1 MGFFTHAFI
10 RNIGTKVQYR
20 ARRLCNSPQPF
31 RDIGCS
37 SSVSRFTVNKKAQT
51 SCTLVRC
58 APVSDPT
65 KRHGRGRPDRRP
77 CPPLGVRPGAS
88 PSGCVYPS
96 CCRGRGKYIVR
107 ALTAPLR
114 RPLTLIKR
122 TSTYY
127 QNHKPPH
134 EATTFTLRAP
144 FPRRA
149 AGLGGLTKYKVLIY
163 CYSGGITKAHQ
174 RFLVCTVQSGSCPS
188 RLGRLRSTRLRVGIS
203 SRHTV
208 PA

>member
-10 RNIGTKVQYR
+10 HTPLFTRLYSHTLVQRYNR

-96 CCRGRGKYIVR
+96 CCRGRGKNIVR

-114 RPLTLIKR
+114 RPLTSFKR

-134 EATTFTLRAP
+134 DFYAARAVSP
-144 FPRRA
+144 
-149 AGLGGLTKYKVLIY
+149 AGLTM
-163 CYSGGITKAHQ
+163 
-174 RFLVCTVQSGSCPS
+174 F
-188 RLGRLRSTRLRVGIS
+188 
-203 SRHTV
+203 
-208 PA
+208 